1 MIAIDASF
9 LKHVAHANA
18 THKTFIANPLSRHA
32 NAEHRLSPD
41 RLPLGV
47 VLVNGIVVLG
57 PQQEACTTI
66 AKTVVACNERS
77 PIAPMWYEDW
87 YVQRLS
93 DVAKCWPTLH
103 R

>member
-1 MIAIDASF
+1 MQRTR
-9 LKHVAHANA
+9 LL
-18 THKTFIANPLSRHA
+18 ANPLSRHA

-41 RLPLGV
+41 LLPLGV
-47 VLVNGIVVLG
+47 VLGNGIVVLE

-66 AKTVVACNERS
+66 ASTVVACNGRS

-93 DVAKCWPTLH
+93 DVAKCWSTLH
-103 R
+103 K